1 MSELAA
7 IHQGATYGYQVDV
20 TPDDLHSDVLT
31 FRLGTTKAKAGASGT
46 PDKIATG
53 TWGAYGATTA
63 LHTVGTFY
71 LTAVETALLTLGLYY
86 FEIVSTNGSTVRH
99 LGDGTVQVVL

>member
-1 MSELAA
+1 MNALEE
-7 IHQGATYGYQVDV
+7 IHQGATYGYQVDI

-31 FRLGTTKAKAGASGT
+31 FRLGTTKAKVGASGT

-53 TWGAYGATTA
+53 AWGAYGATTP
-63 LHTVGTFY
+63 LHTTGTFT
-71 LTAVETALLTLGLYY
+71 LTSAETALLTIGLYY
-86 FEIVSTNGSTVRH
+86 FEIVSTNGPTVRH